1 METGL
6 NILIYR
12 TLKKALCKLLAGTLR
27 DRRSSTPTY
36 GYRLVVCASLI
47 LALSIGPMAY
57 PRQAL
62 AQGGT
67 QLLRDTETERLLYD
81 MATPIFTAAG
91 VSPKAVRIGIIQDN
105 TLNAFV
111 TQGLNMFFHTGLLL
125 EAGSAEE
132 VIGVMAHE
140 TGHIAGGHLIR
151 LRGTVQSAST
161 QAILTTLLGIA
172 AAIGTG
178 RGDIG
183 AAVISG
189 GQEIANRSILSFSR
203 AQEASAD
210 AAGMSFLTASGQS
223 AHGFLRFMER
233 LGEQDLLPAN
243 RQVEYARTHPLTRNR
258 VQAIRAYVSQHGTEE
273 IKVSPEMAER
283 FARMQAKL
291 RAYLF
296 PRIAFQRFPASD
308 QSVTAQYARAVAL
321 WRTDDISGALKALDR
336 LIAEEPENP
345 YFHELM
351 GQIYFESGKIDEAVT
366 AYAEAADM
374 LPDAALLQTS
384 YAQALIAKNDK
395 PSLELARDRL
405 QLAVR
410 QEPNSPFS
418 HRLLARAY
426 GGLGLEGPARL
437 HLAEEAVL
445 KRDLKVARANLERA
459 KDAIPVDDGPNRIR
473 LNDLENQIDE
483 LEADSDE

>member
-1 METGL
+1 MG
-6 NILIYR
+6 
-12 TLKKALCKLLAGTLR
+12 
-27 DRRSSTPTY
+27 SSAKVAKT
-36 GYRLVVCASLI
+36 
-47 LALSIGPMAY
+47 
-57 PRQAL
+57 
-62 AQGGT
+62 
-67 QLLRDTETERLLYD
+67 
-81 MATPIFTAAG
+81 
-91 VSPKAVRIGIIQDN
+91 
-105 TLNAFV
+105 
-111 TQGLNMFFHTGLLL
+111 
-125 EAGSAEE
+125 
-132 VIGVMAHE
+132 
-140 TGHIAGGHLIR
+140 
-151 LRGTVQSAST
+151 
-161 QAILTTLLGIA
+161 
-172 AAIGTG
+172 
-178 RGDIG
+178 
-183 AAVISG
+183 
-189 GQEIANRSILSFSR
+189 
-203 AQEASAD
+203 
-210 AAGMSFLTASGQS
+210 
-223 AHGFLRFMER
+223 
-233 LGEQDLLPAN
+233 
-243 RQVEYARTHPLTRNR
+243 
-258 VQAIRAYVSQHGTEE
+258 GTEE

-336 LIAEEPENP
+336 LITEEPENP

-366 AYAEAADM
+366 AYAKAADI

-384 YAQALIAKNDK
+384 YAQALIAKDDK

-459 KDAIPVDDGPNRIR
+459 KEALPVDDGPNRIR